1 MAYGFGFLPDLE
13 NSKSV
18 YPPSLTSEIASV
30 LSPSDIKSHFHI
42 LLPLNRDSSGT
53 RQASRVSLLGIE
65 EEGRT
70 SYQEGGDIQQIHEL
84 LSPLLSL
91 RLVTTGM
98 CESQPLPSP
107 RQSINIWTLYN
118 HISLSNSS
126 GSAEQDLIR
135 TTEVQPSATRTA
147 CRNTNQCTNTLW
159 TKVGRWF
166 VILLPVS
173 DCSSHP
179 TSVPV
184 QYRT

>member
-1 MAYGFGFLPDLE
+1 MEGLSGSCSVVLSSSPSMAYGFGFLPDLE

-98 CESQPLPSP
+98 CESQPLPFSTAKY
-107 RQSINIWTLYN
+107 Q
-118 HISLSNSS
+118 HMDSL
-126 GSAEQDLIR
+126 
-135 TTEVQPSATRTA
+135 
-147 CRNTNQCTNTLW
+147 
-159 TKVGRWF
+159 
-166 VILLPVS
+166 
-173 DCSSHP
+173 
-179 TSVPV
+179 
-184 QYRT
+184 